1 MYRALRTFL
10 LPGARCWDA
19 DSERSYQD
27 LFERLDTN
35 KDGKV
40 DVAELR
46 AGLKAMGIFRLGAA
60 QKIVSSGDQNK
71 DGCLD
76 FSEFS
81 KYLKDHEKKLRLTF
95 KSLDRNNDGRIDAS
109 EIQQSLAELGHRH
122 QPRERAEDPAE
133 PRTWRRSYAT
143 GPRGGCWTLATVW
156 PSQMSLRRRRRAQAS
171 GGSTWWQVQ
180 RRGLSVAPAPPLWT
194 G

>member
-27 LFERLDTN
+27 LFESLDAN

-60 QKIVSSGDQNK
+60 QV
-71 DGCLD
+71 
-76 FSEFS
+76 
-81 KYLKDHEKKLRLTF
+81 
-95 KSLDRNNDGRIDAS
+95 
-109 EIQQSLAELGHRH
+109 
-122 QPRERAEDPAE
+122 
-133 PRTWRRSYAT
+133 
-143 GPRGGCWTLATVW
+143 TLHT
-156 PSQMSLRRRRRAQAS
+156 
-171 GGSTWWQVQ
+171 
-180 RRGLSVAPAPPLWT
+180 PPLC
-194 G
+194 